1 MHCFPDILT
10 SALCTYIIQNMSG
23 SVQSCADI
31 QLALSGVK
39 LALSGV
45 KLAEVGIV
53 LELEIPCALVAF
65 PVCPGT
71 HSVKGRTPSSLP
83 ARPVGTLA
91 SVGIVRATLASV

>member
-10 SALCTYIIQNMSG
+10 SALGTYTIQGMSE

-31 QLALSGVK
+31 Q

-71 HSVKGRTPSSLP
+71 HSVKERTPSSLP
-83 ARPVGTLA
+83 ARPVGMLA
-91 SVGIVRATLASV
+91 SVGIV

>member
-23 SVQSCADI
+23 SVQSSADK
-31 QLALSGVK
+31 Q

-65 PVCPGT
+65 PVCACVLQAIAVPTGT
-71 HSVKGRTPSSLP
+71 PLTGKDRY
-83 ARPVGTLA
+83 
-91 SVGIVRATLASV
+91 

>member
-23 SVQSCADI
+23 SVQSCADK
-31 QLALSGVK
+31 Q

-83 ARPVGTLA
+83 ARPVGMLA
-91 SVGIVRATLASV
+91 SVGIV